1 MVQSHLNDL
10 VLGVQILAEE
20 LGITRCGGIE
30 FKWGIRT
37 YVMGIVNVT
46 PDSFSGDGLS
56 GNVLASLEQAK
67 RFVQDGADIIDVG
80 GESTR
85 PGSASIDADE
95 ELRRVIPVIEALTR
109 EISVPIS
116 VDTYRAE
123 VAKRAVEA
131 GAHMI
136 NDVWGLKKD
145 PNMAEVASSLDVPVI
160 ITQNQR
166 GSSYVDLIP
175 DLIAD
180 LKSSIDMV
188 LNTGVKMENIILDPG
203 VGFGKTVEQNL
214 EIVRRLADLKELKC
228 PILLGTSRKSF
239 IGYTLDLPVEQ
250 RLEGTAATVA
260 IGIAHGADIIRVHD
274 VKEMVRVARM
284 SDAVVRPGFYKA
296 EG

>member
-1 MVQSHLNDL
+1 
-10 VLGVQILAEE
+10 
-20 LGITRCGGIE
+20 
-30 FKWGIRT
+30 
-37 YVMGIVNVT
+37 MGIVNVT

-56 GNVLASLEQAK
+56 GSVSASLDQAR
-67 RFVQDGADIIDVG
+67 RFVADSANIIDIG

-85 PGSASIDADE
+85 PGSAPIDANE
-95 ELRRVIPVIEALTR
+95 ELRRVIPVIERLTK
-109 EISVPIS
+109 EIDVPVSI
-116 VDTYRAE
+116 DTYRAE
-123 VAKRAVEA
+123 VAKRSVEA

-145 PNMAEVASSLDVPVI
+145 PDMAKVAAGCDVPVV

-180 LKSSIDMV
+180 LQKSIDMA
-188 LNTGVKMENIILDPG
+188 LNAGIKWENIILDPG
-203 VGFGKTVEQNL
+203 IGFGKMVEQNL
-214 EIVRRLADLKELKC
+214 EIVRRLADLKVLKR

-239 IGYTLDLPVEQ
+239 IGYALDLPVDE

-260 IGIAHGADIIRVHD
+260 IGIANGADIIRVHD
-274 VKEMVRVARM
+274 VKEMARVAKM
-284 SDAVVRPGFYKA
+284 SDAVVRPGYDRV